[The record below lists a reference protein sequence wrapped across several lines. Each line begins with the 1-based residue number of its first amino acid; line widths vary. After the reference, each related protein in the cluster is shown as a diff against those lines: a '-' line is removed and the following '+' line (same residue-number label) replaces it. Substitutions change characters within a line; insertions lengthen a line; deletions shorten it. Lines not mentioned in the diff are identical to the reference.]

1 MKIGVSYAAMKEMRQ
16 SRMIVTL
23 ALLCASTSV
32 QATSTQLRAI
42 EQSNE
47 GIGDS
52 WQRRLKRETRRRNV
66 KDAVASDDEGQSIL
80 HSRPVLKGQTAAS
93 LSRMNEFDYESADDT
108 AYTHDNNNSERSL
121 AGSKTTTTTIT
132 KTTTVTGNGAT
143 TKTTTAGNK
152 KQSQKKKNGFT
163 HFKKKN
169 SSGNNKKNSNGNNKK
184 NSNGSNKKNGHN
196 GTKKGS
202 KNKGVNTKTGGGGV
216 NDLNMSLNINV
227 NVDVNIAGGHAPGVN
242 KQKGQS
248 NVVVNGGHAPGINKQ
263 KGQSPKQ
270 GGSNSMNNAGFD
282 GACKTAADCLNVNE
296 CCGIYGYCGVGPLY
310 CSGSN
315 KGSSAKGGH
324 APGSNMHS
332 GNAPGINKQKG
343 MSKTP
348 RYNNK
353 QSGGAKKG
361 TGGMNMCPCPTTD
374 GHRGRGLTNND
385 VASAG
390 WWAPAPLPPMCP
402 CPTDTP
408 TYHPTSLEPLT
419 EPPTGVP
426 SGVPSGEP
434 SGMSSDVPSSIPTLF
449 PTTNSPT
456 KSITGCP
463 WYYWGGK
470 EGMGLAV
477 GDVQE
482 IPEIQLQQVI
492 DLSAGSRHT
501 FIIEEGGI
509 VYVSGFIES
518 LSAYQGHLGVMRDR
532 ISEGP
537 NGYRSIKAVVDS
549 ANKTIPSPQFAQ
561 AYAGAGAPADSRVMH
576 SLLIDRAGHVY
587 TTGNNNKG
595 QLCLGDMDS
604 RDMFH
609 NVSSLPGPAKAAAVG
624 LDFTLILLSDGRVF
638 GCGNNEQ
645 GELGLGPNVTH
656 SAFPDNGN
664 GLTGITSISAG
675 LSFSLYLQVDGLL
688 GRVDKGKVF
697 GSGSNLYSQLCNSTG
712 GDIITVP
719 KV

>member
-1 MKIGVSYAAMKEMRQ
+1 M
-16 SRMIVTL
+16 L
-23 ALLCASTSV
+23 ALLCASTFV
-32 QATSTQLRAI
+32 LATSTELRAI
-42 EQSNE
+42 EQPNE

-66 KDAVASDDEGQSIL
+66 IDALANDNDGQNIL
-80 HSRPVLKGQTAAS
+80 HSRPVLKGQTATPI
-93 LSRMNEFDYESADDT
+93 RKMNEFDSEDT
-108 AYTHDNNNSERSL
+108 YTHDNNNSVRSL
-121 AGSKTTTTTIT
+121 QSKTTTTTIT

-143 TKTTTAGNK
+143 TKTSSGNK
-152 KQSQKKKNGFT
+152 KQSQKKKKGFT

-169 SSGNNKKNSNGNNKK
+169 SSGNSKKNGSNGNNKK
-184 NSNGSNKKNGHN
+184 YSNGKNKKNGGN
-196 GTKKGS
+196 GTKKGI
-202 KNKGVNTKTGGGGV
+202 KNKGMNTKTKGGGI
-216 NDLNMSLNINV
+216 DLNMSFNINV
-227 NVDVNIAGGHAPGVN
+227 NVDVSIDGGHAPGTN

-248 NVVVNGGHAPGINKQ
+248 NIGGHAPGINKQ
-263 KGQSPKQ
+263 KGQSSPKQ

-282 GACKTAADCLNVNE
+282 GACNTAADCLNMNE
-296 CCGIYGYCGVGPLY
+296 CCSIYGFCGTGPNY
-310 CSGSN
+310 CSGVN
-315 KGSSAKGGH
+315 KGSSVKAGH
-324 APGSNMHS
+324 APGSNKHY
-332 GNAPGINKQKG
+332 GNAPGINQQKG
-343 MSKTP
+343 KSKTP

-353 QSGGAKKG
+353 PSGGAKKG
-361 TGGMNMCPCPTTD
+361 TGGMNLCPCPTTD
-374 GHRGRGLTNND
+374 DHHGRKLTNNA

-390 WWAPAPLPPMCP
+390 WWAPAPLPPPMCP
-402 CPTDTP
+402 CPTDIP
-408 TYHPTSLEPLT
+408 TYHPTSSELLT

-426 SGVPSGEP
+426 SGVPTEKP
-434 SGMSSDVPSSIPTLF
+434 SGMPSEMPSSTPTLF

-456 KSITGCP
+456 KSIAGCP

-501 FIIEEGGI
+501 FIVEEGGI

-518 LSAYQGHLGVMRDR
+518 LSAYQGHLGIMRDR
-532 ISEGP
+532 VSEGP

-561 AYAGAGAPADSRVMH
+561 AYAGAGAPADSRAMH

-656 SAFPDNGN
+656 SAFPDNDN
-664 GLTGITSISAG
+664 GLTGITSILAG
-675 LSFSLYLQVDGLL
+675 LSFSLYLQADGLL

-719 KV
+719 KVCE

>member
-1 MKIGVSYAAMKEMRQ
+1 MKEMRQ
-16 SRMIVTL
+16 SVIIITL
-23 ALLCASTSV
+23 ALLCASTFV
-32 QATSTQLRAI
+32 LATSTELRAI
-42 EQSNE
+42 EQPNE

-52 WQRRLKRETRRRNV
+52 WQRRLKRETRRRDVIDAIANDNDGQNV
-66 KDAVASDDEGQSIL
+66 L
-80 HSRPVLKGQTAAS
+80 HSRPVLKGQTA
-93 LSRMNEFDYESADDT
+93 NEFDSEDT
-108 AYTHDNNNSERSL
+108 YTHDSNNSVRSL
-121 AGSKTTTTTIT
+121 QSKTTTTTIT
-132 KTTTVTGNGAT
+132 KTTTVTGNGAS
-143 TKTTTAGNK
+143 TKTSSGNK
-152 KQSQKKKNGFT
+152 KQSQKKKKGFT

-169 SSGNNKKNSNGNNKK
+169 SSGNSKKNSNGNNKKNSNGNNKK
-184 NSNGSNKKNGHN
+184 NGSNGKNKKNGGN

-202 KNKGVNTKTGGGGV
+202 KNKGMNTKTKGGGI
-216 NDLNMSLNINV
+216 DLNMSLNINV
-227 NVDVNIAGGHAPGVN
+227 NVDVNIDGGHAPGTN
-242 KQKGQS
+242 KQKVQS
-248 NVVVNGGHAPGINKQ
+248 NIGGHAPGINKQ
-263 KGQSPKQ
+263 KGQSSLPKQ

-282 GACKTAADCLNVNE
+282 GTCNTAADCLNMNE
-296 CCGIYGYCGVGPLY
+296 CCSIYGFCGTGPNY
-310 CSGSN
+310 CSSVN
-315 KGSSAKGGH
+315 KGSSVKAGH
-324 APGSNMHS
+324 APGSNKHY

-343 MSKTP
+343 MSKIP
-348 RYNNK
+348 QYNNK
-353 QSGGAKKG
+353 PSGGAKKG
-361 TGGMNMCPCPTTD
+361 TGGMNMCPCPTTTD
-374 GHRGRGLTNND
+374 DHHGRKLMNNA

-402 CPTDTP
+402 CPTDIP
-408 TYHPTSLEPLT
+408 TYHPTSLELLT

-426 SGVPSGEP
+426 SGVSTEKP
-434 SGMSSDVPSSIPTLF
+434 SGMPSEMPSSTPTLF

-456 KSITGCP
+456 KSIAGCP

-518 LSAYQGHLGVMRDR
+518 LSAYQGHLGIMRDR
-532 ISEGP
+532 VSEGP

-549 ANKTIPSPQFAQ
+549 ANKTIPSPQFAK
-561 AYAGAGAPADSRVMH
+561 AYAGAGAPADSRAMH
-576 SLLIDRAGHVY
+576 SLLIDRAGYVY

-656 SAFPDNGN
+656 SAFPDNDN

-675 LSFSLYLQVDGLL
+675 LSFSLYLQADGLL

-719 KV
+719 KVCE